1 MEGLSPELVARFERD
16 GFVVVPDLLAP
27 EELDALGPLVD
38 AAVAERTRG
47 DRRTLAE
54 KSAYEQSFLQ
64 CINLWEDHP
73 ELRRLTF
80 HPRITRAA
88 AALLGAPA
96 LRLWHDQALYKE
108 AGGRGTEP
116 HQDHPYWPI
125 AETDAVTAWI
135 PFDAV
140 TLESG
145 AMGYL
150 PGSHRVGL
158 RRFANIFM
166 GSTRE
171 LLERPE
177 LRGIE
182 PVFVELARGAVAF
195 HHGLDA
201 STSRTRTARP
211 ARGACTP
218 RSTSA
223 TGVPARSRASTRAST
238 APASRRARPSRAT
251 RRRSRGRGRAAFR
264 PRRARRSPR
273 ARSAATCGRGSRGA
287 TRPLRVDAAP
297 ERE

>member
-1 MEGLSPELVARFERD
+1 VDGLSSELVARFERD

-27 EELDALGPLVD
+27 EELDELGPLVD

-47 DRRTLAE
+47 NRRTLAE

-80 HPRITRAA
+80 HPRITGAA
-88 AALLGAPA
+88 AELLGAPA

-140 TLESG
+140 TLETG

-166 GSTRE
+166 GSTSE

-177 LRGIE
+177 IRGIE

-195 HHGLDA
+195 HHGLTVHLA
-201 STSRTRTARP
+201 HPNRSPRTRRVHTAIYFRD
-211 ARGACTP
+211 G
-218 RSTSA
+218 
-223 TGVPARSRASTRAST
+223 STRAQQGVHQSVDRAGIAPGAAIASDAT
-238 APASRRARPSRAT
+238 PVAWPRAGGVPPTPSSPIPEGSIGRHLWPRIPGRDAPAPSR
-251 RRRSRGRGRAAFR
+251 S
-264 PRRARRSPR
+264 
-273 ARSAATCGRGSRGA
+273 GA
-287 TRPLRVDAAP
+287 
-297 ERE
+297 